1 MLKKIL
7 TAKHRGFCAGVERA
21 VEIVE
26 KSLIKYG
33 SPVYVRHEIVHNKFV
48 VENLKEKGVIFV
60 ESLDEVP
67 QGTNQPVIFSA
78 HGVAQR
84 VIEKAKNYNF
94 LFYDAICPLVSKIH
108 KEIILLEKQD
118 YQIIMIG
125 HEGHPEV
132 EGTAGQLQDI
142 SKLTLVQELSDVDQL
157 YFPSDQKIA
166 YITQTT
172 LSVFDTQEIVDAL
185 EKRFPNILAPKKS
198 DICYATSNRQTS
210 VQEMAKTVDAVFVI
224 GAFNSSN
231 SIRLVETAKKFGC
244 KNSELIENVDN
255 FDYQKLNQYQTIGLT
270 ASASAPEEQ
279 LNLFINRVKEKFNP
293 EVIDFKEDEKIVFK
307 VPNFL
312 N

>member
-157 YFPSDQKIA
+157 YFPADQKIA

-244 KNSELIENVDN
+244 KYSELIENVDN

-279 LNLFINRVKEKFNP
+279 LNLFINRVKEKFSP

>member
-142 SKLTLVQELSDVDQL
+142 SKLTLVQELRDVDRL

-198 DICYATSNRQTS
+198 DICYASSNRQTS
-210 VQEMAKTVDAVFVI
+210 VQEMANTVDAVFVI

-244 KNSELIENVDN
+244 KYSELIENVDN
-255 FDYQKLNQYQTIGLT
+255 FDYQKLNQYQSIGLT

-279 LNLFINRVKEKFNP
+279 LNLFINRVKEKFSP

>member
-142 SKLTLVQELSDVDQL
+142 SKLNLVQELSDVDQL

-244 KNSELIENVDN
+244 KYSELIENVDN

-279 LNLFINRVKEKFNP
+279 LNLFINRVKEKFSP

>member
-108 KEIILLEKQD
+108 KEIILLEKHD

-142 SKLTLVQELSDVDQL
+142 SKLTLVQELRDVDRL

-244 KNSELIENVDN
+244 KYSELIENVDN

-279 LNLFINRVKEKFNP
+279 LNLFINRVKEKFSP

>member
-1 MLKKIL
+1 VLKKIL

-142 SKLTLVQELSDVDQL
+142 SKLTLVQELRDVDRL

-244 KNSELIENVDN
+244 KYSELIENVDN

-279 LNLFINRVKEKFNP
+279 LNLFINRVKEKFSP

>member
-1 MLKKIL
+1 
-7 TAKHRGFCAGVERA
+7 
-21 VEIVE
+21 
-26 KSLIKYG
+26 
-33 SPVYVRHEIVHNKFV
+33 
-48 VENLKEKGVIFV
+48 
-60 ESLDEVP
+60 
-67 QGTNQPVIFSA
+67 
-78 HGVAQR
+78 
-84 VIEKAKNYNF
+84 
-94 LFYDAICPLVSKIH
+94 
-108 KEIILLEKQD
+108 
-118 YQIIMIG
+118 MIG

-244 KNSELIENVDN
+244 KYSELIENVDN

-279 LNLFINRVKEKFNP
+279 LNLFINRVKEKFSP

>member
-21 VEIVE
+21 VEMVE

-48 VENLKEKGVIFV
+48 VNNLKKKGVVFV
-60 ESLDEVP
+60 DSLDEIP
-67 QGTNQPVIFSA
+67 KGSKQPVIFSA
-78 HGVAQR
+78 HGVAKR
-84 VIEKAKNYNF
+84 VIEKAKNYNL

-108 KEIILLEKQD
+108 KEILQLEEKD

-132 EGTAGQLQDI
+132 EGTAGQLQNI
-142 SKLTLVQELSDVDQL
+142 GNLTLVQNIDDVEKL
-157 YFPSDQKIA
+157 YFPNSQNLA

-172 LSVFDTQEIVDAL
+172 LSVLDTQEIVDAL
-185 EKRFPNILAPKKS
+185 KLKFPSILEPKKS
-198 DICYATSNRQTS
+198 DICYATSNRQES
-210 VQEMAKTVDAVFVI
+210 VQEMAKKVEAIFVI

-231 SIRLVETAKKFGC
+231 SIRLVETAKRFGC
-244 KNSELIENVDN
+244 KHSELIENIDD
-255 FDYQKLNQYQTIGLT
+255 FDFSNLSQYNEIGLT

-279 LNLFINRVKEKFNP
+279 LDLFINRVKNLFSI
-293 EVIDFKEDEKIVFK
+293 EVLDHYEDENIIFK
-307 VPNFL
+307 VPNYL

>member
-108 KEIILLEKQD
+108 KEIILLEQQD

-142 SKLTLVQELSDVDQL
+142 SKLTLVQELSDVDEL
-157 YFPSDQKIA
+157 YFPSGQKIA

-185 EKRFPNILAPKKS
+185 KKRFPNILAPKKS

-244 KNSELIENVDN
+244 KYSELIENIDN

-279 LNLFINRVKEKFNP
+279 LNLFINRVKEKFSP

>member
-1 MLKKIL
+1 MLKKII

-33 SPVYVRHEIVHNKFV
+33 APVYVRHEIVHNKFV
-48 VENLKEKGVIFV
+48 VHNLKEKGVIFV

-67 QGTNQPVIFSA
+67 QGTKQPVIFSA

-84 VIEKAKNYNF
+84 VIEKAKDYNL

-108 KEIILLEKQD
+108 KEIILLEKQN

-142 SKLTLVQELSDVDQL
+142 SKLTLVQELKDVDQL
-157 YFPSDQKIA
+157 YFPADQKIA

-185 EKRFPNILAPKKS
+185 KKRFPDILAPKKS
-198 DICYATSNRQTS
+198 DICYATSNRQTA
-210 VQEMAKTVDAVFVI
+210 VQEMAKTVEAVFVI

-244 KNSELIENVDN
+244 KYSELIENIDD
-255 FDYQKLNQYQTIGLT
+255 FDYQKLNQYQSIGLT

-279 LNLFINRVKEKFNP
+279 LNLFINRVTQRFDP
-293 EVIDFKEDEKIVFK
+293 EVIDYKEDEKIVFK

>member
-1 MLKKIL
+1 VLKKIL

-108 KEIILLEKQD
+108 KEIILLEKHD

-244 KNSELIENVDN
+244 KYSELIENVDN

-279 LNLFINRVKEKFNP
+279 LNLFINRVKEKFSP

>member
-1 MLKKIL
+1 VLKKIL

-142 SKLTLVQELSDVDQL
+142 SNLTLVQELSDVDQL

-244 KNSELIENVDN
+244 KYSELIENVDN

>member
-26 KSLIKYG
+26 KSLNKYG

-48 VENLKEKGVIFV
+48 VNNLKQKGVIFV
-60 ESLDEVP
+60 DSLDEIP
-67 QGTNQPVIFSA
+67 DGTKQPVIFSA
-78 HGVAQR
+78 HGVAKR

-108 KEIILLEKQD
+108 KEILQLEKQN

-125 HEGHPEV
+125 HDGHPEV
-132 EGTAGQLQDI
+132 EGTAGQLQDMGN
-142 SKLTLVQELSDVDQL
+142 LTLVQSVDDVEKL
-157 YFPSDQKIA
+157 YFPQAQSLA

-172 LSVFDTQEIVDAL
+172 LSVLDTQEIIDAL
-185 EKRFPNILAPKKS
+185 KFKFPSILEPKKS
-198 DICYATSNRQTS
+198 DICYATSNRQES
-210 VQEMAKTVDAVFVI
+210 VQEMAKKVDAIFVI

-231 SIRLVETAKKFGC
+231 SIRLVETAKRFGC
-244 KNSELIENVDN
+244 KHSELIENIDD
-255 FDYQKLNQYQTIGLT
+255 FDFSLIADYNKIGLT

-279 LNLFINRVKEKFNP
+279 LDLFIKKARSLFNI
-293 EVIDFKEDEKIVFK
+293 EVLDHKEDENIVFK

>member
-1 MLKKIL
+1 VLKKIL

-108 KEIILLEKQD
+108 KEIILLEKHD

-142 SKLTLVQELSDVDQL
+142 SKLNLVQELSDVDQL

-244 KNSELIENVDN
+244 KYSELIENVDN

-279 LNLFINRVKEKFNP
+279 LNLFINRVKEKFSP

>member
-21 VEIVE
+21 VEMVE

-48 VENLKEKGVIFV
+48 VNNLKKKGVVFV
-60 ESLDEVP
+60 DSLEEIP
-67 QGTNQPVIFSA
+67 KGSKQPVIFSA
-78 HGVAQR
+78 QGVAKR
-84 VIEKAKNYNF
+84 VIEKAKNYN
-94 LFYDAICPLVSKIH
+94 LLYYDAICPLVSKIH
-108 KEIILLEKQD
+108 KEILQLEEKD

-142 SKLTLVQELSDVDQL
+142 GNLTLVQNIEDVEKL
-157 YFPSDQKIA
+157 YFPSNQNLA

-172 LSVFDTQEIVDAL
+172 LSVLDTKEIIDAL
-185 EKRFPNILAPKKS
+185 KLKFPSILEPKKS
-198 DICYATSNRQTS
+198 DICYATSNRQES
-210 VQEMAKTVDAVFVI
+210 VQEMAKKVEAIFVI

-231 SIRLVETAKKFGC
+231 SIRLVETAKRFGC
-244 KNSELIENVDN
+244 KHSELIENIDD
-255 FDYQKLNQYQTIGLT
+255 FDFSNLSQYNEIGLT

-279 LNLFINRVKEKFNP
+279 LDLFINRVKNLFSI
-293 EVIDFKEDEKIVFK
+293 EVLDHYEDENIIFK
-307 VPNFL
+307 VPNYL

>member
-33 SPVYVRHEIVHNKFV
+33 APVYVRHEIVHNKFV
-48 VENLKEKGVIFV
+48 VNNLKKKGVIFV

-67 QGTNQPVIFSA
+67 KETNQPVIFSA
-78 HGVAQR
+78 HGVAKR
-84 VIEKAKNYNF
+84 VIEKAKNYNL

-108 KEIILLEKQD
+108 KEITLLESQGF
-118 YQIIMIG
+118 QIIMIG

-132 EGTAGQLQDI
+132 EGTAGQLKDMGN
-142 SKLTLVQELSDVDQL
+142 LTLVQTLSDVEKL
-157 YFPSDQKIA
+157 YFSSEQKLA

-185 EKRFPNILAPKKS
+185 EKKFPEILAPKKS
-198 DICYATSNRQTS
+198 DICYATSNRQSS
-210 VQEMAKTVDAVFVI
+210 VQDMASKVDAIFVV

-231 SIRLVETAKKFGC
+231 SIRLVETAKRFGC
-244 KNSELIENVDN
+244 EYSELIENIDN
-255 FDYQKLNQYQTIGLT
+255 FDYAQLGKFNSIGLT

-279 LNLFINRVKEKFNP
+279 LNMFIEKIKSKFP
-293 EVIDFKEDEKIVFK
+293 VEVTDYKEDENIIFK

>member
-108 KEIILLEKQD
+108 KEIILLEQQD

-185 EKRFPNILAPKKS
+185 KKRFPNILAPKKS

-244 KNSELIENVDN
+244 KYSELIENVDN

>member
-33 SPVYVRHEIVHNKFV
+33 APVYVRHEIVHNKFV
-48 VENLKEKGVIFV
+48 VNNLKKKGVIFV

-67 QGTNQPVIFSA
+67 KETNQPVIFSA
-78 HGVAQR
+78 HGVAKR
-84 VIEKAKNYNF
+84 VIEKAKNYNL

-108 KEIILLEKQD
+108 KEITLLESQGF
-118 YQIIMIG
+118 QIIMIG

-132 EGTAGQLQDI
+132 EGTAGQLKDMGN
-142 SKLTLVQELSDVDQL
+142 LTLVQTLSDVEKL
-157 YFPSDQKIA
+157 YFSSEQKLA

-185 EKRFPNILAPKKS
+185 EKKFPEILAPKKS
-198 DICYATSNRQTS
+198 DICYATSNRQSS
-210 VQEMAKTVDAVFVI
+210 VQDMASKVDAIFVV

-231 SIRLVETAKKFGC
+231 SIRLVETAKRFGC
-244 KNSELIENVDN
+244 EHSELIENIDN
-255 FDYQKLNQYQTIGLT
+255 FDYAQLGKFNSIGLT

-279 LNLFINRVKEKFNP
+279 LNMFI
-293 EVIDFKEDEKIVFK
+293 EKIKSKFPVEVTDYKEEENIIFK

>member
-48 VENLKEKGVIFV
+48 VENLKEKGLIFV

-94 LFYDAICPLVSKIH
+94 LFYDAICALVSKIH

-142 SKLTLVQELSDVDQL
+142 SKLTLVQELRDVDRL

-185 EKRFPNILAPKKS
+185 EKRFPNIMAPKKS

-244 KNSELIENVDN
+244 KYSELIENVGN
-255 FDYQKLNQYQTIGLT
+255 FDYQKLNQYQSIGLT

-279 LNLFINRVKEKFNP
+279 LNLFINRVKEKFSP

>member
-108 KEIILLEKQD
+108 KEIILLEKHD

-244 KNSELIENVDN
+244 KYSELIENVDN

-279 LNLFINRVKEKFNP
+279 LNLFINRVKEKFSP

>member
-1 MLKKIL
+1 VLKKIL

-33 SPVYVRHEIVHNKFV
+33 APVYVRHEIVHNKFV
-48 VENLKEKGVIFV
+48 VNNLKKKGVIFV

-67 QGTNQPVIFSA
+67 KETNQPVIFSA
-78 HGVAQR
+78 HGVAKR
-84 VIEKAKNYNF
+84 VIEKAKNYNL

-108 KEIILLEKQD
+108 KEITLLESQGF
-118 YQIIMIG
+118 QIIMIG

-132 EGTAGQLQDI
+132 EGTAGQLKDMGN
-142 SKLTLVQELSDVDQL
+142 LTLVQTLSDVEKL
-157 YFPSDQKIA
+157 YFSSEQKLA

-185 EKRFPNILAPKKS
+185 EKKFPEILAPKKS
-198 DICYATSNRQTS
+198 DICYATSNRQSS
-210 VQEMAKTVDAVFVI
+210 VQDMASKVDAIFVV

-231 SIRLVETAKKFGC
+231 SIRLVETAKRFGC
-244 KNSELIENVDN
+244 EHSELIENIDN
-255 FDYQKLNQYQTIGLT
+255 FDYAQLGKFNSIGLT

-279 LNLFINRVKEKFNP
+279 LNMFI
-293 EVIDFKEDEKIVFK
+293 EKIKSKFPVEVTDYKEEENIIFK

>member
-60 ESLDEVP
+60 DSLDEVP

-244 KNSELIENVDN
+244 KYSELIENVDN

-279 LNLFINRVKEKFNP
+279 LNLFINRVKEKFSP

>member
-185 EKRFPNILAPKKS
+185 KKRFPNILAPKKS

-244 KNSELIENVDN
+244 KYSELIENVDN

>member
-33 SPVYVRHEIVHNKFV
+33 APVYVRHEIVHNKFV
-48 VENLKEKGVIFV
+48 VNNLKKKGVIFV

-67 QGTNQPVIFSA
+67 KETNQPVIFSA
-78 HGVAQR
+78 HGVAKR
-84 VIEKAKNYNF
+84 VIEKAKNYNL

-108 KEIILLEKQD
+108 KEITLLESQGF
-118 YQIIMIG
+118 QIIMIG

-132 EGTAGQLQDI
+132 EGTAGQLKDMGN
-142 SKLTLVQELSDVDQL
+142 LTLVQTISDVEKL
-157 YFPSDQKIA
+157 YFSSEQKLA

-185 EKRFPNILAPKKS
+185 EKKFPEILAPKKS
-198 DICYATSNRQTS
+198 DICYATSNRQSS
-210 VQEMAKTVDAVFVI
+210 VQDMASKVDAIFVV

-231 SIRLVETAKKFGC
+231 SIRLVETAKRFGC
-244 KNSELIENVDN
+244 EHSELIENIDN
-255 FDYQKLNQYQTIGLT
+255 FDYAQLGKFNSIGLT

-279 LNLFINRVKEKFNP
+279 LNMFIEKIKSKFP
-293 EVIDFKEDEKIVFK
+293 VEVADYKEDENIIFK

>member
-94 LFYDAICPLVSKIH
+94 LFYDSICPLVSKIH

-125 HEGHPEV
+125 HERHPEV

-142 SKLTLVQELSDVDQL
+142 SKLTLVQELRDVDRL

-172 LSVFDTQEIVDAL
+172 LSIFDTQEIVDAL

-244 KNSELIENVDN
+244 KYSELIENVEN

-279 LNLFINRVKEKFNP
+279 LNLFINRVKEKFSP

>member
-1 MLKKIL
+1 VLKKIL

-60 ESLDEVP
+60 DSLDEVP

-108 KEIILLEKQD
+108 KEIILLEQQD

-142 SKLTLVQELSDVDQL
+142 SKLTLVQELRDVDRL

-244 KNSELIENVDN
+244 KYSELIENIDN

>member
-1 MLKKIL
+1 MLKKII

-33 SPVYVRHEIVHNKFV
+33 APVYVRHEIVHNKFV
-48 VENLKEKGVIFV
+48 VHNLKEKGVIFV

-67 QGTNQPVIFSA
+67 QGTKQPVIFSA

-84 VIEKAKNYNF
+84 VIEKAKDYNL

-108 KEIILLEKQD
+108 KEIILLEKQN

-142 SKLTLVQELSDVDQL
+142 SKLTLVQELKDVDQL
-157 YFPSDQKIA
+157 YFPADQKIA

-185 EKRFPNILAPKKS
+185 KKRFPDILAPKKS

-244 KNSELIENVDN
+244 KYSELIENIDD
-255 FDYQKLNQYQTIGLT
+255 FDYQKLN
-270 ASASAPEEQ
+270 
-279 LNLFINRVKEKFNP
+279 
-293 EVIDFKEDEKIVFK
+293 
-307 VPNFL
+307 
-312 N
+312 

>member
-1 MLKKIL
+1 VLKKIL
-7 TAKHRGFCAGVERA
+7 IAKHRGFCAGVERA

-244 KNSELIENVDN
+244 KYSELIENVDN

-279 LNLFINRVKEKFNP
+279 LNLFINRVKEKFSP

>member
-1 MLKKIL
+1 M
-7 TAKHRGFCAGVERA
+7 
-21 VEIVE
+21 
-26 KSLIKYG
+26 
-33 SPVYVRHEIVHNKFV
+33 
-48 VENLKEKGVIFV
+48 

-67 QGTNQPVIFSA
+67 QGTNKPVIFSA
-78 HGVAQR
+78 HCVAQR

-142 SKLTLVQELSDVDQL
+142 SKLNLVQELSDVDQL

-185 EKRFPNILAPKKS
+185 EKRFPNILAPKK
-198 DICYATSNRQTS
+198 
-210 VQEMAKTVDAVFVI
+210 
-224 GAFNSSN
+224 
-231 SIRLVETAKKFGC
+231 
-244 KNSELIENVDN
+244 
-255 FDYQKLNQYQTIGLT
+255 
-270 ASASAPEEQ
+270 
-279 LNLFINRVKEKFNP
+279 
-293 EVIDFKEDEKIVFK
+293 
-307 VPNFL
+307 
-312 N
+312 